1 MIGLFNLFLYQ
12 PLFNLLVFLY
22 NILPFHDI
30 GLAIII
36 LTVII
41 KLILHPFSTQSL
53 KSQRALQK
61 LQPQLEE
68 LKKKYK
74 EQKERLASEMMLLY
88 KKEKVNP
95 FSSCLPLLIQ
105 LPFLI
110 AVFQVFRS
118 GLNPESLDLLYPF
131 IQNPGQLNPVSLN
144 IINLAEKNLILAIF
158 AGLAQ
163 FFQAKMMVTKKPPSN
178 IAGSKDEGMM
188 AMMNK
193 QMLYFM
199 PIMTVVIGASLP
211 GGLVL
216 YWFLTTVLTILQQFY
231 LFRKDK
237 REAVKTL

>member
-1 MIGLFNLFLYQ
+1 MIELFNLILYQ
-12 PLFNLLVFLY
+12 PLLNLLVFLY

-36 LTVII
+36 LTIII

-68 LKKKYK
+68 LKRKYK
-74 EQKERLASEMMLLY
+74 DQKEKLASEMMLLY

-118 GLNPESLDLLYPF
+118 GLNPESLNLLYPF
-131 IQNPGQLNPVSLN
+131 VQNPGQLNPISFG
-144 IINLAEKNLILAIF
+144 IINLAEKNLILSIF

-163 FFQAKMMVTKKPPSN
+163 FFQAKMMITKKPPAN

-199 PIMTVVIGASLP
+199 PVMTVIIGMSLP
-211 GGLVL
+211 GGLIL
-216 YWFLTTVLTILQQFY
+216 YWFLTTVLTIFQQFY
-231 LFRKDK
+231 LFKKDK
-237 REAVKTL
+237 KAIIKIS